1 MCSYRIRIIEISQ
14 RETGFQKSSKPN
26 YRFSKCGLNALS
38 SQTGASS
45 MWMFEKHSIIDIS
58 FIVHTLQL

>member
-14 RETGFQKSSKPN
+14 RETGFKKAVSLITDFQ
-26 YRFSKCGLNALS
+26 NAVLMHS

-45 MWMFEKHSIIDIS
+45 MWMFEKHSIIDVS

>member
-14 RETGFQKSSKPN
+14 RETGFKKAVSLITDFQ
-26 YRFSKCGLNALS
+26 NAVLAHS

-45 MWMFEKHSIIDIS
+45 VWMFEKYRYYHVS